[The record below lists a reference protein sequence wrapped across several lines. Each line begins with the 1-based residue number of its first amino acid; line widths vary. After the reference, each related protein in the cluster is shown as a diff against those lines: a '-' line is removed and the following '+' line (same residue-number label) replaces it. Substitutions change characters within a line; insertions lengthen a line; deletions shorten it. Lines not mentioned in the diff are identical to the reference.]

1 MTRKRRAEMSVEV
14 VLIEITKGCEEITRE
29 CRLKGF
35 YPGREIWALE
45 DKQLKR
51 IIEVPTSHIM
61 ELVIV
66 ARGEGKLRL
75 RITAS
80 YGEPW

>member
-1 MTRKRRAEMSVEV
+1 MARKRREMSVEV
-14 VLIEITKGCEEITRE
+14 ALVEATKGGEEIARE
-29 CRLKGF
+29 CRLRGF

-45 DKQLKR
+45 DKQSGR

-61 ELVIV
+61 ELAIMG
-66 ARGEGKLRL
+66 RGEGKLKL
-75 RITAS
+75 WMKAS